1 MRQFKSVLKFEYLN
15 YLKSKTFVGVT
26 IFLLVI
32 ILIVSLLPQ
41 ITGVIDNIFSSD
53 SGGTSEEMSPA
64 ALYDESGLY
73 TPELMNTLAA
83 EYNWEMLD
91 SLENVEQLIAEGTY
105 DAVVHIDNLDIFIY
119 QSGSSSM
126 YSDLSYAI
134 SEIVKNTYQSEFL
147 ATAGLSEAD
156 ISAVLLAQPTVD
168 TIAVGKDTSQSFWL
182 SYVVLFV
189 LYFALIF
196 YGAGISGSVVT
207 EKTSKA
213 MELLITSAKPM
224 SLMFGKVMGVGL
236 AGLSQLGLVILFA
249 VASINLNID
258 SWSEFNPF
266 VASIL
271 QSSLSFGTFVYVIV
285 FFLLGFFSYAFIYA
299 ALASTV
305 SRVEDANSVTMI
317 PQLLIIVSFF
327 VAMAGLATPEALY
340 IKVLSFV
347 PFISPLIM
355 FLRVSLLDV
364 PLIQVLICATVNVV
378 YILGIG
384 FISSKIYRVGIM
396 LYGNKPKLKTIVSY
410 IRT

>member
-1 MRQFKSVLKFEYLN
+1 MRQFKTVLKFEYLN

-26 IFLLVI
+26 IFLLVF

-41 ITGVIDNIFSSD
+41 ITGAIDNIFSSD
-53 SGGTSEEMSPA
+53 SGVTSDETSPA

-83 EYNWEMLD
+83 EYNWETLD
-91 SLENVEQLIAEGTY
+91 SLENVEQLISEGKY

-147 ATAGLSEAD
+147 ATAGLSEAE

-196 YGAGISGSVVT
+196 YGASISGSVVT

-305 SRVEDANSVTMI
+305 SRAEDANSVTMI
-317 PQLLIIVSFF
+317 PQLLIIISFF
-327 VAMAGLATPEALY
+327 VAMAGLTTPEALY

-364 PLIQVLICATVNVV
+364 PFIQVLICAAVNVV
-378 YILGIG
+378 YIFGIG
-384 FISSKIYRVGIM
+384 FLSSKIYRVGIM
-396 LYGNKPKLKTIVSY
+396 LYGNKPKLKTIMSY